1 MYLKRYLFTLVLYYL
16 PYALLVRWQAAFG
29 ARPDEAHAA
38 VQGIMAT
45 IYVLMSLNLVVFRPQ
60 ARFAFESWT
69 HRTMRWVLYL
79 TLYLGLVMM
88 PALLLLRAGSDLFR
102 LTLAA
107 PVLLFLGMLHS
118 PKQKDGPEPDDGRF
132 EDGPKRWMTYV
143 SVYVIAAY
151 AGAMLISTLAP
162 PRYLNTGLVLLFL
175 AKAVMGL
182 WMIHRLTVARPNV
195 RFASLTGG
203 QRWKRCLIYTG
214 LYLCLVFV
222 LPRVLLALTGR
233 TLPLDLAALIP
244 LLASAAYGP
253 TRTAFALPPRK
264 PRPLRETEEERLQRR
279 MRELLPPLHPDR

>member
-1 MYLKRYLFTLVLYYL
+1 MYLKRYLFALVLYYL
-16 PYALLVRWQAAFG
+16 SYALLVRWQALFG

-38 VQGIMAT
+38 VQGILAT

-69 HRTMRWVLYL
+69 HRTIRWVLYL

-88 PALLLLRAGSDLFR
+88 PALLMLRAGSDLFR

-118 PKQKDGPEPDDGRF
+118 PKQKDVPEPDDGRF
-132 EDGPKRWMTYV
+132 EDGPRRWMTYA
-143 SVYVIAAY
+143 SVYVIATY
-151 AGAMLISTLAP
+151 AGAMLITRLAP
-162 PRYLNTGLVLLFL
+162 QPNVRMGLVLLFL
-175 AKAVMGL
+175 AKSVMGL
-182 WMIHRLTVARPNV
+182 WMLHRLTVARPNV

-203 QRWKRCLIYTG
+203 QRWKRCLVHTG

-222 LPRVLLALTGR
+222 LPRILLALTGGAM
-233 TLPLDLAALIP
+233 PLDLLGIIA

-253 TRTAFALPPRK
+253 TLAAIPWPPRE
-264 PRPLRETEEERLQRR
+264 PRPLRETEEERLRRR